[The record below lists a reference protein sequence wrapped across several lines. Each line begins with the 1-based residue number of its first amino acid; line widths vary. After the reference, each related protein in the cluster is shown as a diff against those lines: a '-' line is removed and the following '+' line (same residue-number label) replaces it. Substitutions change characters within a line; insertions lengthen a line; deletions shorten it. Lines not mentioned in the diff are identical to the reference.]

1 VRRLR
6 GAVVAVLPTMVLVIG
21 CGDREASAGPVV
33 EVFGPYRGV
42 EADRF
47 VESLEPFTEAT
58 GIEVEYTGTGGF
70 VPDLRYQVEEANDA
84 PAVAIVPQPGLVRE
98 LADDG
103 LLHALSED
111 TEAAVAANFSDDV
124 AAFGLVDG
132 TAYGVPFRVT
142 VKSLVWYSPRVF
154 DANGWVVPTTLAE
167 LDALVEDI
175 QAAGIPPWC
184 LGIEAGRQ
192 SGWPATDWVED
203 LLVRD
208 AGPEVYRRWAAGEV
222 PFADRRVEAAFA
234 TFEELVLGPGRLQDG
249 RPAAAVTRFDET
261 GPELFDDPPGCGLF
275 KQADFAT
282 DWLGDDVGY
291 GPGGDVAAFVLPA
304 DGRDPAPIVVGGDM
318 AVAFDDRAE
327 TAALLTYLAGPDAG
341 VAWAQAGGY
350 LSPRATFAAED
361 YPMGVQAELAVLL
374 ADPDREVVFDASDS
388 LPPAVGSGVLWE
400 EITAW
405 VAGARDYD
413 ELADA
418 VDAAL
423 DPDLASGDGVTE
435 AGA

>member
-1 VRRLR
+1 LV
-6 GAVVAVLPTMVLVIG
+6 VLPAMALAVG
-21 CGDREASAGPVV
+21 CNDPEASSDPVV

-58 GIEVEYTGTGGF
+58 GIEVAYTGTGGF
-70 VPDLRYQVEEANDA
+70 VPDLRYRVEEAND
-84 PAVAIVPQPGLVRE
+84 PPDVAIVPQPGLVRE
-98 LADDG
+98 LAEDG
-103 LLHALSED
+103 LLEVLSED
-111 TEAAVAANFSDDV
+111 TEAAVGENFSDDV
-124 AAFGLVDG
+124 AAFGQVDG

-142 VKSLVWYSPRVF
+142 VKSLVWYSPRAF

-167 LDALVEDI
+167 LDALVDDI
-175 QAAGIPPWC
+175 QAAGIAPWC

-203 LLVRD
+203 LLVRG

-222 PFADRRVEAAFA
+222 PFSDRRVEEAFT

-249 RPAAAVTRFDET
+249 RPVAAATRFDGT
-261 GPELFDDPPGCGLF
+261 GPELFEEPPRCGLF
-275 KQADFAT
+275 KQADFAI
-282 DWLGDDVGY
+282 DWLGDDLGY

-327 TAALLTYLAGPDAG
+327 AAALLTYLAGPEAG
-341 VAWAQAGGY
+341 VAWAGAGGY
-350 LSPRATFAAED
+350 LSPRSTFAVED
-361 YPMGVQAELAVLL
+361 YPVGVQAELAALL
-374 ADPDREVVFDASDS
+374 ADPDRAVVFDASDS

-413 ELADA
+413 DLADA
-418 VDAAL
+418 VDAEL
-423 DPDLASGDGVTE
+423 DPDPASGDRVTE